1 MELVS
6 DSIIRSKAGVKDPT
20 KPIGSFLFL
29 GPTGVGKTE
38 PAKTMLSPRNEEYY
52 KLPPDWGHGA
62 NKNFT
67 LCPKC
72 WGLYKDTH
80 YDY

>member
-1 MELVS
+1 MIKQIYMAICDLC
-6 DSIIRSKAGVKDPT
+6 
-20 KPIGSFLFL
+20 
-29 GPTGVGKTE
+29 GKTE